1 MKSDGPMILA
11 VVLLGAGVSM
21 IFGYGVGSAGFNAA
35 YPISAANLHLSIATT
50 GPAALGGFALTVLG
64 LLAMVWALLSAIV
77 GLFTTGSSDARLA
90 RLERKRLEREENLG
104 HADAVRL
111 NQQERILEK
120 EDRLRA
126 SFPRN

>member
-1 MKSDGPMILA
+1 
-11 VVLLGAGVSM
+11 
-21 IFGYGVGSAGFNAA
+21 
-35 YPISAANLHLSIATT
+35 
-50 GPAALGGFALTVLG
+50 LG

>member
-77 GLFTTGSSDARLA
+77 GLFTTGARLA